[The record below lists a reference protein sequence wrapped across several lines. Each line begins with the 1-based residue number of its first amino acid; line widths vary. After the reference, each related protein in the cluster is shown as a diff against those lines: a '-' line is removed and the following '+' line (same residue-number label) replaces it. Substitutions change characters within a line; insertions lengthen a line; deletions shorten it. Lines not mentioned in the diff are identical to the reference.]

1 MADAGAPQAVSLV
14 SLRRLACRVSEL
26 QLDLQ
31 TARDECYAAK
41 QAAGSALQQ
50 KCARCWHILFHTK
63 HPRQHERTRL
73 PRCAG
78 SSCRPQPQRPPSE

>member
-1 MADAGAPQAVSLV
+1 MADAGVPQAVSLV

-31 TARDECYAAK
+31 TARDECHAAK

-50 KCARCWHILFHTK
+50 KCGR
-63 HPRQHERTRL
+63 RL
-73 PRCAG
+73 AHLVPYKA
-78 SSCRPQPQRPPSE
+78 SKAA